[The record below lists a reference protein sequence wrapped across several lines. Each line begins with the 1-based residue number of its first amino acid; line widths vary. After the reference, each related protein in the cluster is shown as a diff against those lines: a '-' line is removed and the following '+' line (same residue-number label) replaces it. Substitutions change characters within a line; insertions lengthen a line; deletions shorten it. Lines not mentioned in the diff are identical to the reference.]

1 MSIIDENT
9 KKMVDD
15 NAKKSIEEAETYI
28 VATNKSLTLK
38 GTKPEAMAV
47 VSIMLKRLIEDKII
61 DDMDLDFI
69 IKAVKKRITADK
81 ESLRDALD
89 RITDEM
95 IENLFKD

>member
-1 MSIIDENT
+1 MSIKDEIT
-9 KKMVDD
+9 EKMVDD

-38 GTKPEAMAV
+38 GTKAEAMAV
-47 VSIMLKRLIEDKII
+47 VSVMLKRLIEDKII

-69 IKAVKKRITADK
+69 IKAVKKRIAADK
-81 ESLRDALD
+81 ENLRDALD